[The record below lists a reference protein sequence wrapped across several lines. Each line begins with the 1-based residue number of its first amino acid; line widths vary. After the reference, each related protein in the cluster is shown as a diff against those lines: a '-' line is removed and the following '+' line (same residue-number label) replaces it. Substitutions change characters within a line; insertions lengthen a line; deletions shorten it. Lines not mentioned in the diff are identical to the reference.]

1 MISVFGGV
9 LWSELLYRS
18 VSTGAYGQA
27 LLHGAIFG
35 LINRFTWQLF
45 YRFDSRCFLDPKQV
59 DLTCCSP
66 RYTK

>member
-35 LINRFTWQLF
+35 LINRFTW
-45 YRFDSRCFLDPKQV
+45 P
-59 DLTCCSP
+59 LTYGSFSIALIQGVFWT
-66 RYTK
+66 RNKLT